1 MLPMESKIKIKSEY
15 THPPEAVKLAQE
27 LGGRIRVA
35 RLRRKIRQQDMAERT
50 GLSRSTIQS
59 LERGEVTCSIG
70 AFLNVLWTLGL
81 SRELN
86 LIADPGLDRDG
97 LVISLDAEKK
107 RVVIP
112 RKVNNEF

>member
-1 MLPMESKIKIKSEY
+1 MLPMASKIKIKSEY
-15 THPPEAVKLAQE
+15 THPPEVVNLAQE

-59 LERGEVTCSIG
+59 LERGEVSCSIG

-86 LIADPGLDRDG
+86 FIADPGLDRDG
-97 LVISLDAEKK
+97 LVISLDAERK